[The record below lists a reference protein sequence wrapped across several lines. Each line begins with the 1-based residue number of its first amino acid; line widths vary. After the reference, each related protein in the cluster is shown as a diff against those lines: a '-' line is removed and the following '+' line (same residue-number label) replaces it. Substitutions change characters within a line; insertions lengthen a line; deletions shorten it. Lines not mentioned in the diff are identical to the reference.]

1 MNEIN
6 FYKVAD
12 EIDNIL
18 MSDFNSA
25 NKDKLL
31 NIITKNSPAE
41 NYFWKKC
48 GSIGPIDWFFH
59 LKVKGYFDPQKAPG
73 QTEPDEKGYFTIPQ
87 WNVLP
92 YLERVSQ
99 QVNIPDNEKYI
110 DELFATIKA
119 VTNYTDSSGQHI
131 DNYRTWWFFVKILVN
146 IPSEKIPLEIIE
158 LIPIWLDTKFDTSL
172 QGADIATKLLPKF
185 LSDAQTLKDIEKAEK
200 IIDFITTVKSFPL
213 SPERTKLLGQEKE
226 FRLVVDDY
234 WLKETFDKHAEVIG
248 KKCTNKVIE
257 NLAAKTRYLLKK
269 DKSKVF
275 FDEENKTPYRLTL
288 EEHDSNYLVKLAS
301 VKERSS
307 LYLFEDNDEDTII
320 DEFPLPRCDR
330 EEFINKVF
338 EHFKDAETFKQIVPD
353 NLKRKIHNLHRN
365 LYDEGTYKSFYEA
378 PEHPISEPLELLTFI
393 LRGILVSKAKND
405 LKSTKEIIREFF
417 HDEYLYFPKM
427 ALFTIAQDTDKYG
440 ELFWERLEKRK
451 INFIIDDLYF
461 GDELKNL
468 CKSLKKLK
476 PDQKEKLEEIIE
488 KGPKYY
494 LPEEDPE
501 GYLNRWK
508 QKRYKALDHD
518 PHFKKLY
525 DRYKKITSVDVELE
539 PAIGEI
545 ITRWGPGKSHLT
557 KEQILQMPNKELAEL
572 LSNAKTEGFWESPT
586 VGGLADMLKEAVKD
600 QPEKFIS
607 DLSPSLKTGYLYI
620 YEILWG
626 IRDAWNNKKLIEWG
640 KLLDFVNKYISHN
653 DFWQDK
659 YQMVEDDHW
668 HANHQ
673 WVVGE
678 IGELIQDGTK
688 DDSWAF
694 PEEHLTVAQ
703 EIIFRILD
711 KLKKEHEDED
721 EIRDPVTDAL
731 NSVFG
736 KTLTALI
743 YLALRIARLGKQK
756 GEDKEVRWSDDL
768 KRRYEGALKGE
779 VVEAYTLFGQ
789 YMPNLHYLDKQWVE
803 GKIREF
809 EKIDNDR
816 LWSAFMYGYLFINR
830 LHKDLYLMMKTN
842 YLKALSLPLEG
853 ERAEKRLIAH
863 LALGYLDGIE
873 DLTETSLFGK
883 IFKKWKPSQISE
895 IISFFWMQKGYLAK
909 PVTDENK
916 KAKIRVIDFWKFIY
930 DKYQD
935 KVLFDEEDEKILS
948 GLAKLAV
955 FLEKIDE
962 EKFKWL
968 KLCAKYVHIDFNSPF
983 FIESLN
989 QLKNKGEQPIS
1000 AIYIGKI
1007 FLVMLD
1013 TFTPDFKQEHIRA
1026 IIEYLYEVRDEQTR
1040 ELASKI
1046 CNIYG
1051 KRGLDFLRDIYE
1063 KNK

>member
-1 MNEIN
+1 MNEIK
-6 FYKVAD
+6 FYKIAD

-18 MSDFNSA
+18 TSDFSSTNR
-25 NKDKLL
+25 DKLL
-31 NIITKNSPAE
+31 SIIEDSALE
-41 NYFWKKC
+41 DYFFKKC
-48 GSIGPIDWFFH
+48 SSVEWFFA
-59 LKVKGYFDPQKAPG
+59 LKEKGYFDPDKAPG
-73 QTEPDEKGYFTIPQ
+73 RTEPDEKGYFTIPQ

-92 YLERVSQ
+92 YLERISQ

-110 DELFATIKA
+110 DELLAIIKK
-119 VTNYTDSSGQHI
+119 VTGERK
-131 DNYRTWWFFVKILVN
+131 DNYRTWWFFVKILLN
-146 IPSEKIPLEIIE
+146 IPNEKISLEIIE
-158 LIPIWLDTKFDTSL
+158 LIPVWLDSEFDTSL
-172 QGADIATKLLPKF
+172 QGADIAKGLLPKC
-185 LSDAQTLKDIEKAEK
+185 LPDTPTSDDIEKAEK
-200 IIDFITTVKSFPL
+200 IINFITAVKPLPL
-213 SPERTKLLGQEKE
+213 SPEREKLLDKEEK
-226 FRLVVDDY
+226 FRLVVDNY
-234 WLKETFDKHAEVIG
+234 WLKETFDKHSEVIG

-257 NLAAKTRYLLKK
+257 KLAAKIRILLKK

-275 FDEENKTPYRLTL
+275 FDEENETPYRLTL
-288 EEHDSNYLVKLAS
+288 EEHDSNYLVKLVS
-301 VKERSS
+301 VKERPS
-307 LYLFEDNDEDTII
+307 LSLFEDNEEDTII
-320 DEFPLPRCDR
+320 DEFPLPKCDR
-330 EEFINKVF
+330 EEFVNRAF
-338 EHFKDAETFKQIVPD
+338 ECFNDVEPFKRVAPD
-353 NLKRKIHNLHRN
+353 NLKRKFHNLHRN
-365 LYDEGTYKSFYEA
+365 LYDRGTYKSFYEV
-378 PEHPISEPLELLTFI
+378 PRHPMSEPLELLTFI
-393 LRGILVSKAKND
+393 LRGILISKAKNN
-405 LKSTKEIIREFF
+405 LESTKEIIRKFF
-417 HDEYLYFPKM
+417 QDEYLFFPKM
-427 ALFTIAQDTDKYG
+427 ALFTIAQDTDNYG
-440 ELFWERLEKRK
+440 ELFWERLEKKK

-468 CKSLKKLK
+468 FKNLKNLK
-476 PDQKEKLEEIIE
+476 PDQKKQLEEVIE
-488 KGPKYY
+488 KGPEYY

-518 PHFKKLY
+518 PYFKKLF
-525 DRYKKITSVDVELE
+525 DRYKKITSVDVELG
-539 PAIGEI
+539 PAIGEVK
-545 ITRWGPGKSHLT
+545 TRWGPGKSHLT
-557 KEQILQMPNKELAEL
+557 KEQMLQIPNKELAEL
-572 LSNAKTEGFWESPT
+572 LSKAKTEGFWEGPT

-607 DLSPSLKTGYLYI
+607 DLSPFLKIGYLYI
-620 YEILWG
+620 YDILWG
-626 IRDAWNNKKLIEWG
+626 IRDVWNNKKPIEWG

-659 YQMVEDDHW
+659 YQMVDDDHW

-694 PEEHLTVAQ
+694 PDEHLTVAQ
-703 EIIFRILD
+703 EIIFSILD
-711 KLKKEHEDED
+711 KLRKEDEDEDED
-721 EIRDPVTDAL
+721 EIREPVTDAL

-743 YLALRIARLGKQK
+743 YLALRIARLDKQK
-756 GEDKEVRWSDDL
+756 GEDKEVRWSNDL
-768 KRRYEGALKGE
+768 KRRYEGALKNE

-803 GKIREF
+803 GKINEF

-830 LHKDLYLMMKTN
+830 LHKDLYLMMKN
-842 YLKALSLPLEG
+842 HYLKALSLSLEG
-853 ERAEKRLIAH
+853 ERAEERLIEH
-863 LALGYLDGIE
+863 LSLGYLDGLE

-895 IISFFWMQKGYLAK
+895 IISFFWMQRGYLAK
-909 PVTDENK
+909 LVTDENK
-916 KAKIRVIDFWKFIY
+916 EAGIRIVDFWKFIY

-935 KVLFDEEDEKILS
+935 KDSLDEEDEKILS

-955 FLEKIDE
+955 FLEEIDE
-962 EKFKWL
+962 EEFKWL
-968 KLCAKYVHIDFNSPF
+968 KLSAKYVHIDFNSPF

-989 QLKNKGEQPIS
+989 QLKNKGEQPTS

-1007 FLVMLD
+1007 FSVMLD

-1026 IIEYLYEVRDEQTR
+1026 IIEYLYEVRNEQTT